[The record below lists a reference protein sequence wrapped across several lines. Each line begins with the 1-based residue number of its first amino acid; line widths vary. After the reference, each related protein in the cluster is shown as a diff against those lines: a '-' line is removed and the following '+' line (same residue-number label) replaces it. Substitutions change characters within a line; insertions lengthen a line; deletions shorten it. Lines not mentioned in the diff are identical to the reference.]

1 MEEREKFEER
11 VSSKQEYTEDQI
23 QVLEGLE
30 AVRKRPGMYIGAT
43 SGRGLHHL
51 VWEIVDNSID
61 EALAGYCDCITITV
75 TKENDIIVEDNGR
88 GIPVGIHKK
97 TKASTVETVYT
108 VLHAGG
114 KFGEGGGYK
123 VSGGL
128 HGVGGSVVNALSS
141 KFEVWVG
148 HEGKLYYILFT
159 NGGKV
164 TKPLSVISDTDF
176 RGTKVRFTADP
187 TIFTET
193 TEYNYELLRD
203 RVRQLAFLNKGLR
216 LVLNDERRETSE
228 SFCYEGG
235 LKQYVQFLNK
245 NRTPVH
251 SEVIYVEGVV
261 QSPVEMEVEIA
272 AQYNDSYQASI
283 YSFCNNIYTQEGGT
297 HEEGFRLALTRV
309 INNYARNKKFLK
321 DQDDNLTND
330 DVREGLTSVISVK
343 HANPQYEGQT
353 KTRLGN
359 SEIRGAVNKIFSE
372 QLERFLLE
380 NPDQAKLIIEK
391 CLLAAKAR
399 VAAKRARE
407 AARKSALGLS
417 TLPGK
422 LADCSNRDPKLC
434 EIFIVEGDS
443 AGGSAKGGRNREFQA
458 ILPLRGKIIN
468 VEKARQE
475 KVLDNQEIGTM
486 ITAFGTSFG
495 PEFDI
500 SKLRY
505 HKIIIMT
512 DADVDGAHIQT
523 LLLTFFYRYLKPL
536 IENGHIYI
544 ARPPLFKVQQGK
556 TIEYAYNDEEMNEI
570 RKRLSPN
577 QKVVIQRYKGLG
589 EMNDVQ
595 LWETTMDPSQRVLK
609 KVKLEDAME
618 ADMVFDMLMGE
629 RVEPRRDFILTNAKF
644 VKNLDV

>member
-1 MEEREKFEER
+1 M
-11 VSSKQEYTEDQI
+11 
-23 QVLEGLE
+23 
-30 AVRKRPGMYIGAT
+30 
-43 SGRGLHHL
+43 
-51 VWEIVDNSID
+51 
-61 EALAGYCDCITITV
+61 
-75 TKENDIIVEDNGR
+75 
-88 GIPVGIHKK
+88 
-97 TKASTVETVYT
+97 
-108 VLHAGG
+108 
-114 KFGEGGGYK
+114 
-123 VSGGL
+123 
-128 HGVGGSVVNALSS
+128 
-141 KFEVWVG
+141 
-148 HEGKLYYILFT
+148 
-159 NGGKV
+159 
-164 TKPLSVISDTDF
+164 
-176 RGTKVRFTADP
+176 
-187 TIFTET
+187 
-193 TEYNYELLRD
+193 
-203 RVRQLAFLNKGLR
+203 
-216 LVLNDERRETSE
+216 
-228 SFCYEGG
+228 
-235 LKQYVQFLNK
+235 
-245 NRTPVH
+245 
-251 SEVIYVEGVV
+251 
-261 QSPVEMEVEIA
+261 
-272 AQYNDSYQASI
+272 
-283 YSFCNNIYTQEGGT
+283 
-297 HEEGFRLALTRV
+297 
-309 INNYARNKKFLK
+309 
-321 DQDDNLTND
+321 
-330 DVREGLTSVISVK
+330 
-343 HANPQYEGQT
+343 
-353 KTRLGN
+353 
-359 SEIRGAVNKIFSE
+359 
-372 QLERFLLE
+372 LE

-407 AARKSALGLS
+407 AARKSVLGLS